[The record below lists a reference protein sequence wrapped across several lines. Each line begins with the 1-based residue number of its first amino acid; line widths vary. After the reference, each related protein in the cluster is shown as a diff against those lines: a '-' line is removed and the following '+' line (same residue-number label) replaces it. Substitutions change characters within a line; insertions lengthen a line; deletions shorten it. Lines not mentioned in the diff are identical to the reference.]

1 MLAFDELWFK
11 ADSES
16 DAAWDAAGADRFT
29 YAAKDR
35 TMVMNYRRAPADVYD
50 DAEALREW
58 AGMAVAAG
66 LRAPRRRRRKAEKG
80 D

>member
-1 MLAFDELWFK
+1 
-11 ADSES
+11 
-16 DAAWDAAGADRFT
+16 
-29 YAAKDR
+29 
-35 TMVMNYRRAPADVYD
+35 MVMNYRRAPADVYD